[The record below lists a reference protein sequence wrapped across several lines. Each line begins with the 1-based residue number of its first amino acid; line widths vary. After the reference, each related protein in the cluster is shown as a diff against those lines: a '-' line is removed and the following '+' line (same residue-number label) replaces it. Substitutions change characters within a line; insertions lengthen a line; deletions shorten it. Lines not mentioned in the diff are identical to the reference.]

1 MSVTMKD
8 FQAEAA
14 DIAKHLTPYLHGPV
28 LSAYIG
34 ARCATLKAANERFD
48 APRFFLACAA
58 IETSYPEPSPNVGRP
73 YFEVGPEAGTFTVCI
88 PAVSEEEGIITLD
101 YLDTLIYEATTAR
114 ETYLR
119 SRWDNAP
126 VVSPV

>member
-14 DIAKHLTPYLHGPV
+14 DIAKHLTPYVHGPV
-28 LSAYIG
+28 LSAYVG
-34 ARCATLKAANERFD
+34 ARCATLKAANDRFD
-48 APRFFLACAA
+48 RERFFLACAA
-58 IETSYPEPSPNVGRP
+58 IGLSDPEQPVTPGRP
-73 YFEVGPEAGTFTVCI
+73 YIEVGPEAGTFTACI

-114 ETYLR
+114 DVYLR